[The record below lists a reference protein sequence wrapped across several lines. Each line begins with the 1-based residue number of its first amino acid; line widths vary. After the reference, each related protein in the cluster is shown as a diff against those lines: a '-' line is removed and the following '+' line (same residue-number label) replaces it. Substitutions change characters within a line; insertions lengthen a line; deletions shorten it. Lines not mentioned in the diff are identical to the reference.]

1 MVRAFND
8 DALQRNLAV
17 IRQRKDHTIEEV
29 RVARRE
35 NLRLLWRVWR
45 PGTGW
50 LLLGIG
56 GVGLGGL
63 VSGGEDFLARTILA
77 LLAIG
82 GFLLLKTAKEKM

>member
-1 MVRAFND
+1 M
-8 DALQRNLAV
+8 
-17 IRQRKDHTIEEV
+17 
-29 RVARRE
+29 ARRE

-63 VSGGEDFLARTILA
+63 VSGGEDFLARTIFTLA